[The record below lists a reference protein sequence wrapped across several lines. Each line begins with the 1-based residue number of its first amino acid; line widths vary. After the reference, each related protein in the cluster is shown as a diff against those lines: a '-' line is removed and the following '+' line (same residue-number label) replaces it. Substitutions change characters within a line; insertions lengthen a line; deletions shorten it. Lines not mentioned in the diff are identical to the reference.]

1 MCCECMEGID
11 CKKRD
16 RERERKEE
24 RRGREEERERERGGG
39 GGGREKE
46 KERERECMGIKKYLL
61 SSSLLNLTWLQS
73 RWRVMIEAATQ
84 CLS

>member
-1 MCCECMEGID
+1 MSVW
-11 CKKRD
+11 KTLAA
-16 RERERKEE
+16 
-24 RRGREEERERERGGG
+24 RRGIEGEGE

-46 KERERECMGIKKYLL
+46 KERERERECMGIKKYLL